1 MIKNVSKQREKRHY
15 TNNTWNNT
23 TTKLTLTM
31 LPTIN
36 RTIAASIWFVA
47 GACTSTVIMFGSV
60 VAMTMIF
67 AWSEFPPVEWIC
79 VINDPYD
86 PVLEIN

>member
-1 MIKNVSKQREKRHY
+1 VEFVFGSPLEKFTKFQNIIKNVSKQREKRHY
-15 TNNTWNNT
+15 TNNNNNT

-67 AWSEFPPVEWIC
+67 AWSVQI
-79 VINDPYD
+79 I
-86 PVLEIN
+86 

>member
-1 MIKNVSKQREKRHY
+1 VEFVFGSPLEKFTKFQNMIKNVSKQREKRHY

-67 AWSEFPPVEWIC
+67 AWSVQI
-79 VINDPYD
+79 I
-86 PVLEIN
+86 